1 MRRAVND
8 RSAVLSRML
17 ALAAC
22 AGMVSAC
29 ASTGA
34 LPPPLTP
41 TSRYVLQVEPGM
53 DRIALAVHDQGL
65 SGNQQAALAALA
77 GRFAAS
83 RADVIR
89 VEAPAGDDPAAARA
103 AWGVRDALAALGVPA
118 ERVLVTA
125 YAAPDPRAPV
135 LAGFEVLT
143 AHVPNCAEA
152 QRASVSSFS
161 NQPSAAFGCAVTAN
175 LAAQIAN
182 PRDIVAPAA
191 VGAAEAGR
199 RAKVFDTYR
208 AGTPTSAPQEP
219 LVNGRISRAVD

>member
-1 MRRAVND
+1 
-8 RSAVLSRML
+8 
-17 ALAAC
+17 
-22 AGMVSAC
+22 
-29 ASTGA
+29 
-34 LPPPLTP
+34 
-41 TSRYVLQVEPGM
+41 M

-118 ERVLVTA
+118 ERVQVTA

-191 VGAAEAGR
+191 IDAAEAGR

>member
-1 MRRAVND
+1 MRRAVNN
-8 RSAVLSRML
+8 RSAVLSRLL

-22 AGMVSAC
+22 TGIVSAC
-29 ASTGA
+29 ASTDP

-41 TSRYVLQVEPGM
+41 TSRYVLHVEPGM

-89 VEAPAGDDPAAARA
+89 VEAPTGDDPAAARA

-152 QRASVSSFS
+152 QRASVSNFS
-161 NQPSAAFGCAVTAN
+161 NQTSAAFGCAVTAN

-191 VGAAEAGR
+191 PGAADAGR

-208 AGTPTSAPQEP
+208 AGTPTSTPQEP
-219 LVNGRISRAVD
+219 LVDGRISRAVD

>member
-1 MRRAVND
+1 MIRTVSISA
-8 RSAVLSRML
+8 AVLSLSL
-17 ALAAC
+17 AL
-22 AGMVSAC
+22 SAC
-29 ASTGA
+29 VGGPAG
-34 LPPPLTP
+34 LGGEPPLTP
-41 TSRYVLQVEPGM
+41 TSRFSLQVEPGL

-118 ERVLVTA
+118 ERVQVTA

-191 VGAAEAGR
+191 IGAAEAGR

>member
-1 MRRAVND
+1 MND

-77 GRFAAS
+77 GRFTAS

-103 AWGVRDALAALGVPA
+103 AWSVRDALAALGVPA
-118 ERVLVTA
+118 ERVQVTA

-191 VGAAEAGR
+191 IDAAEAGR